1 MNEWRRVMAS
11 LADPVRRAVFAQ
23 LVLDEGTPV
32 TPKAR
37 AKALRELTD
46 AGLVSDGHVDA
57 ELLRRLL
64 AENAPT
70 TPTGIERWVQDGRIV
85 QWPAKPDDREELLRW
100 AVSTLPDGEHEE
112 KPLTEALSQVTDD
125 PVTLRRYLV
134 DAEYLVRSPDGSV
147 YRVPARP

>member
-23 LVLDEGTPV
+23 LVLDEGTQV
-32 TPKAR
+32 SAKQRVR
-37 AKALRELTD
+37 ALSELTE
-46 AGLVSDGHVDA
+46 AGLVVDGRIDGA
-57 ELLRRLL
+57 LIRRLL
-64 AENAPT
+64 GESPAAQ
-70 TPTGIERWVQDGRIV
+70 GVERWVRDGRIV
-85 QWPAKPDDREELLRW
+85 QWPARADDREELLRW
-100 AVSTLPDGEHEE
+100 AASTLPDGEHEE
-112 KPLTEALSQVTDD
+112 KPLTEALAQVTDD